1 MICLS
6 SGRNLETIWPI
17 DTCGVPGRGFVD
29 REPTRTKGKGMQGKV
44 GLDDRDDLLTL
55 AAIPVAAG

>member
-6 SGRNLETIWPI
+6 SGRNLETIC
-17 DTCGVPGRGFVD
+17 DTCGLAGRGFAD
-29 REPTRTKGKGMQGKV
+29 HEPSRTKGKGMQGKV